1 VRISSLIPVLLLR
14 RKVTFFVLYFAQMKI
29 HLKIDWFVP
38 ALLGAITLGWLWPE
52 GGIGTGPLSVKS
64 LSGIGV
70 SVIFLL
76 YGFRLNFMTII
87 KSMSNWRLHLLIQS
101 ATFLVFPIIA
111 LIGRYTIG
119 NDGYLWQGI
128 IFLSV
133 MPSTVSSAAVLVS
146 LANGNIP
153 AALFNSSLSSI
164 IGIILPPFMLGV
176 LQGAD
181 GGGFDPAQ
189 VFIKLFFQILLPI
202 IIGVLLNPFVGKTA
216 IKYKGFTRYF
226 DQTVILSIVYYSFA
240 NSFYINQFKGL
251 SLLDIIMLIAAL
263 MLIFIMVNGIIYYAA
278 KKINLSAAD
287 ITTALFC
294 GSTKSLVHGSTMG
307 RLMYAGNPAV
317 GVIILPIL
325 VYHSLQLMMSSFM
338 VERLKRQTIA

>member
-1 VRISSLIPVLLLR
+1 
-14 RKVTFFVLYFAQMKI
+14 MK
-29 HLKIDWFVP
+29 LVKIDWFVP
-38 ALLGAITLGWLWPE
+38 ALLCAILLGWLWPE

-64 LSGIGV
+64 LSGKGV
-70 SVIFLL
+70 SIIFLL

-87 KSMSNWRLHLLIQS
+87 RSMSNWKLHLLIQS
-101 ATFLVFPIIA
+101 ATFLIFPIIA
-111 LIGRYTIG
+111 VTARYTIG
-119 NDGYLWQGI
+119 NDGFLWQGI

-164 IGIILPPFMLGV
+164 IGIILPPFMLTIM
-176 LQGAD
+176 QGTT
-181 GGGFDPAQ
+181 GGGFDPGV

-202 IIGVLLNPFVGKTA
+202 IAGVLLNPYVGRIA
-216 IKYKGFTRYF
+216 IRYKGFTRYF

-251 SLLDIIMLIAAL
+251 SLFDILAL
-263 MLIFIMVNGIIYYAA
+263 VVALTMIFILVNGIIYYMA
-278 KKINLSAAD
+278 KRMHLPAAD

-307 RLMYAGNPAV
+307 RLMFAGNPAV

-338 VERLKRQTIA
+338 VEKLRIANSSSD

>member
-1 VRISSLIPVLLLR
+1 MALSKFI
-14 RKVTFFVLYFAQMKI
+14 KV
-29 HLKIDWFVP
+29 DWFIP
-38 ALLGAITLGWLWPE
+38 ALLGAIVLARLWPE
-52 GGIGTGPLSVKS
+52 GGIGTGPFSVKT

-76 YGFRLNFMTII
+76 YGFRLNFWTILH
-87 KSMSNWRLHLLIQS
+87 SMSNWRLHLLVQS
-101 ATFLVFPIIA
+101 ATFLIFPLIA
-111 LIGRYTIG
+111 IIGRYTIG

-146 LANGNIP
+146 LANGNVP

-164 IGIILPPFMLGV
+164 IGIILPPVMLSV
-176 LQGAD
+176 LQGTS
-181 GGGFDPAQ
+181 GGSFDTGQ

-202 IIGVLLNPFVGKTA
+202 IVGVLLNPVVGTTA
-216 IKYKGFTRYF
+216 IKYKNFTRYF

-240 NSFYINQFKGL
+240 NSFHINQFKGL
-251 SLLDIIMLIAAL
+251 SVLDIAAL
-263 MLIFIMVNGIIYYAA
+263 MGALLFIFVFVNLIIYKTS
-278 KKINLSAAD
+278 KKMGLTTPDTI
-287 ITTALFC
+287 TALFC

-307 RLMYAGNPAV
+307 RLIYAGNPAV

-325 VYHSLQLMMSSFM
+325 VYHSLQLMLSSIM
-338 VERLKRQTIA
+338 VNRFKSGSL

>member
-1 VRISSLIPVLLLR
+1 
-14 RKVTFFVLYFAQMKI
+14 MKI
-29 HLKIDWFVP
+29 RINTDWFVP
-38 ALLGAITLGWLWPE
+38 ALLGAILLGWLWPE
-52 GGIGTGPLSVKS
+52 GGIGTGPFSVKS

-70 SVIFLL
+70 SIIFLL

-87 KSMSNWRLHLLIQS
+87 KSMTNWRLHLLVQS
-101 ATFLVFPIIA
+101 ATFLLFPFIA

-164 IGIILPPFMLGV
+164 IGIILPPVMLSV
-176 LQGAD
+176 LQGTSSGA
-181 GGGFDPAQ
+181 FDPAM
-189 VFIKLFFQILLPI
+189 VFVKLFFQILLPI
-202 IIGVLLNPFVGKTA
+202 IVGVLLNPVVGKTA
-216 IKYKGFTRYF
+216 IRYKNFTRYF
-226 DQTVILSIVYYSFA
+226 DQTVILSIVYYSFS
-240 NSFYINQFKGL
+240 NSFYINQFDGL
-251 SLLDIIMLIAAL
+251 SVLDIAAL
-263 MLIFIMVNGIIYYAA
+263 VGVLLLIFVLVNMVIYVTS
-278 KKINLSAAD
+278 KKIGLTTPD
-287 ITTALFC
+287 MITALFC

-307 RLMYAGNPAV
+307 RLIYAGNPAV

-325 VYHSLQLMMSSFM
+325 VYHSLQLMMSSIM
-338 VERLKRQTIA
+338 VNKLKNQSS